1 MMSKPTAIDALFTAF
16 GAMYGAQ
23 KVGAM
28 WAGTDRA
35 IVLGT
40 WADALA
46 SFHAKAIERAAS
58 SLLHRRDEQGQRI
71 GWPPTLPE
79 FIDLVDEH
87 HRAIA
92 RAERDARTAKL
103 AGTVAHESPEIDPD
117 KARAAIAEMQKFLG
131 KRRMPT

>member
-40 WADALA
+40 WAEALA
-46 SFHAKAIERAAS
+46 GFHAKAIERAAS

-71 GWPPTLPE
+71 GWPTTLPE

-103 AGTVAHESPEIDPD
+103 TGSAAPESPTIDPD
-117 KARAAIAEMQKFLG
+117 KARAKLAEIQMIIAKH
-131 KRRMPT
+131 RMPT